1 MTNTRKLL
9 LPAFIAALIAAPV
22 AFGQEAMTQEE
33 HEALA
38 QEQQAEVQAD
48 AAVDADADAVE
59 GAQYETGTVTE
70 ADATNAEIYG
80 GEEPV
85 EEEEEEE
92 EDIDGQ

>member
-48 AAVDADADAVE
+48 AAVHADAVE

-70 ADATNAEIYG
+70 ADASNAEIYG